1 MQQIITKCAA
11 AEQSDPLNPCAPLL
25 RAKAL
30 KAQLG
35 MVDWDNNAREAARL
49 IEKAIAL
56 KGDLAD
62 DPVAHY
68 RLARLY
74 LQLGKKEKATAE
86 FALHARLTG
95 R

>member
-1 MQQIITKCAA
+1 M
-11 AEQSDPLNPCAPLL
+11 AE
-25 RAKAL
+25 
-30 KAQLG
+30 
-35 MVDWDNNAREAARL
+35 WDDMAREAARL

-56 KGDLAD
+56 KGDLGEAYFELGCLMDRKKDYPRAAELLEKSIHLKAD

-68 RLARLY
+68 RLARVY
-74 LQLGKKEKATAE
+74 LQLGKKEKAVAE